1 MKPIDLAIMVL
12 KEDMVAQQHD
22 LPTYMREAMKQVGDA
37 RKKRSE
43 AQKLRDQ
50 INDHKEDGK
59 IYEYYQQNH
68 PGWFQNF
75 MAEQGGNQ
83 Q

>member
-50 INDHKEDGK
+50 ITDHEEDGK
-59 IYEYYQQNH
+59 IYQYYRENH
-68 PGWFQNF
+68 PDWFSNF
-75 MAEQGGNQ
+75 MGGNGQ
-83 Q
+83 